1 MIGAGTVLDIAA
13 LVGAFTGA
21 LVAVAILLL
30 VWRRGFGSASV
41 RVSTRGVELDVAGI
55 QKTIK
60 DAIGEGPDGETL
72 HALIEQLRSDF
83 ETFTEQNAREH
94 ETTASAVRT
103 GAAALDGIRSE
114 VAAAVGELKGLAGRV
129 SQLEEAFTTPD
140 TIRRTG

>member
-1 MIGAGTVLDIAA
+1 MIGAGTVLDVAA

-72 HALIEQLRSDF
+72 HALIEQLRQDF
-83 ETFTEQNAREH
+83 ESFSEQNAREH
-94 ETTASAVRT
+94 DTTAKAV
-103 GAAALDGIRSE
+103 GAGAVALDGVRTE
-114 VAAAVGELKGLAGRV
+114 LAGLTGRV
-129 SQLEEAFTTPD
+129 QQLEEAFTTPD
-140 TIRRTG
+140 VRRTG

>member
-1 MIGAGTVLDIAA
+1 MIGSGTVLDIAA

-60 DAIGEGPDGETL
+60 DAIGESPDGETL
-72 HALIEQLRSDF
+72 HALVEQLRSDF
-83 ETFTEQNAREH
+83 ETFTGQNAREH
-94 ETTASAVRT
+94 EITAKAVNA
-103 GAAALDGIRSE
+103 GAAALDGVRSE
-114 VAAAVGELKGLAGRV
+114 LAVLTGRV
-129 SQLEEAFTTPD
+129 SQLEEAFTAPQEN
-140 TIRRTG
+140 RRTA